1 LDGVEITA
9 IRCLVVPCRRGE
21 HRSQSFV
28 DKECVVTQPGPEP
41 SSENPTA
48 TTTSGTWTDAVGR
61 LGTDWWATIV
71 AGVITVL
78 AVANVLPKIP
88 W

>member
-1 LDGVEITA
+1 LTHTPI
-9 IRCLVVPCRRGE
+9 
-21 HRSQSFV
+21 SQSTNWEKV
-28 DKECVVTQPGPEP
+28 GVVSQTGAEP
-41 SSENPTA
+41 VSQSPAEKASPA
-48 TTTSGTWTDAVGR
+48 WADALGGV
-61 LGTDWWATIV
+61 GTDWWATIV

>member
-1 LDGVEITA
+1 VTDWEKEGAVSQTGAEP
-9 IRCLVVPCRRGE
+9 V
-21 HRSQSFV
+21 SQSPTE
-28 DKECVVTQPGPEP
+28 KESPAWADTL
-41 SSENPTA
+41 
-48 TTTSGTWTDAVGR
+48 GR

>member
-1 LDGVEITA
+1 M
-9 IRCLVVPCRRGE
+9 
-21 HRSQSFV
+21 
-28 DKECVVTQPGPEP
+28 TQAGPE
-41 SSENPTA
+41 SGSE
-48 TTTSGTWTDAVGR
+48 TTVVSPNSGSWSDIVGR

>member
-1 LDGVEITA
+1 LSPLSAAWSSIA
-9 IRCLVVPCRRGE
+9 LNIC
-21 HRSQSFV
+21 Q
-28 DKECVVTQPGPEP
+28 KESVVTPPGPEP
-41 SSENPTA
+41 SFENPPETA
-48 TTTSGTWTDAVGR
+48 TSESWADTVGR

-78 AVANVLPKIP
+78 AVANILPKIP

>member
-1 LDGVEITA
+1 V
-9 IRCLVVPCRRGE
+9 
-21 HRSQSFV
+21 
-28 DKECVVTQPGPEP
+28 KERTVTQSGPD
-41 SSENPTA
+41 PTA
-48 TTTSGTWTDAVGR
+48 ESPTASDASGSWADTVGR

>member
-1 LDGVEITA
+1 M
-9 IRCLVVPCRRGE
+9 
-21 HRSQSFV
+21 S
-28 DKECVVTQPGPEP
+28 QPGPEP
-41 SSENPTA
+41 SSETA
-48 TTTSGTWTDAVGR
+48 AAPEKSASWAEAVGR

-71 AGVITVL
+71 AGVIVLL

>member
-1 LDGVEITA
+1 VGQTGAEPV
-9 IRCLVVPCRRGE
+9 
-21 HRSQSFV
+21 SQ
-28 DKECVVTQPGPEP
+28 GPADNESP
-41 SSENPTA
+41 AWAE
-48 TTTSGTWTDAVGR
+48 AVGR

>member
-1 LDGVEITA
+1 
-9 IRCLVVPCRRGE
+9 
-21 HRSQSFV
+21 
-28 DKECVVTQPGPEP
+28 VTQPGPEP
-41 SSENPTA
+41 SSESPPA
-48 TTTSGTWTDAVGR
+48 PEESASWTDTVGR

-78 AVANVLPKIP
+78 AVANVLPKIG

>member
-1 LDGVEITA
+1 
-9 IRCLVVPCRRGE
+9 
-21 HRSQSFV
+21 
-28 DKECVVTQPGPEP
+28 VTQPGPEP
-41 SSENPTA
+41 STENSTA
-48 TTTSGTWTDAVGR
+48 TATSESWAGAAGR
-61 LGTDWWATIV
+61 LGTDWWATIG

>member
-1 LDGVEITA
+1 
-9 IRCLVVPCRRGE
+9 
-21 HRSQSFV
+21 
-28 DKECVVTQPGPEP
+28 VTQSGPEP
-41 SSENPTA
+41 SAEGQAETVPSNSLA
-48 TTTSGTWTDAVGR
+48 AAAGG